1 MSEEQPIQGNR
12 WTTHAIDLL
21 NGLGWNL
28 RGDTNQDIPCAIHG
42 RRNPHGIDAFLTC
55 FDPYQNRE
63 IGVIIENKNYS
74 WNNIN
79 KTFIQKSVDNL
90 IQTIECVP
98 YSEEFTRKFNLS
110 HAMVNTGI
118 LMIWSHDRF
127 EKERFE
133 EYLYEINIPRKHN
146 TLRISVLNN
155 YDILKLYSIKHTI
168 EELKNISDKFDIYYP
183 SYAESDSLRGNNFV
197 SLEYFHSKYIFG
209 KMIKTKELPQG
220 VTIPVNITIIF
231 YFDKLTLDC
240 LEYMYLALRKFQLID
255 DEIWIYHYDYSK
267 ELRGQIAEFE
277 RQYSQKKI
285 IFKPMNKFQ
294 DVPWELTNE

>member
-1 MSEEQPIQGNR
+1 LSEEQPIQGNR

-183 SYAESDSLRGNNFV
+183 SY
-197 SLEYFHSKYIFG
+197 
-209 KMIKTKELPQG
+209 
-220 VTIPVNITIIF
+220 
-231 YFDKLTLDC
+231 FDKLTLDC